1 MRCVNPGKVVRSTA
15 RRKGGRPVVSASSP
29 RSDSL
34 LSAIEHPTVGDRA
47 HVAKKEKKMNFK
59 KSKKREDFGTKRRVA
74 QLYLP

>member
-1 MRCVNPGKVVRSTA
+1 MCVNPRKLVRSTA
-15 RRKGGRPVVSASSP
+15 RKKGGRPVVSASSA

-34 LSAIEHPTVGDRA
+34 LCAIEHPTVGDRA

-59 KSKKREDFGTKRRVA
+59 QGKKREDFGTKRRVA